1 MEEFLKTVAIHYK
14 DKSIAEARRQGV
26 PASLP
31 LSQCL
36 FCFPNRRSALFFS
49 RHLRQAFG
57 CACCLPA
64 FTTISELFSLFST
77 RQIAD
82 RTTLL
87 FRLFQVY
94 DQLSQRQVRET
105 FDQFVF
111 WGDMLLSDFDDVDKY
126 LVDADRLFS
135 NVRDLKEI
143 EARFSGFTP
152 EQIEVI
158 KSFWRSFRPEGNYPE
173 NDKHVV
179 FGQTWAIL
187 AQLYHTFRQS
197 LADENL
203 AYEGM
208 MEREV
213 VESLRQHSEGCP
225 DQDLFPAL
233 HYRKVVFVG
242 LTAVSE
248 VDRRLLQML
257 QLQGRAEFCWDYADP
272 RLWPEGSK
280 ATSAAY
286 FTRRNLQDFPN
297 ELSDDELARG
307 IVPEAERHV
316 SLYSVASAVGQT
328 QQAHQLLLQWQR
340 EQGTQFSPLRTAVV
354 LPDEKLLLPMLYAV
368 PQEFAE
374 FNVTMGYSL
383 RNTPV
388 AAFVAMLQKLQ
399 QSYRQEGGTFYYRE
413 VLPILSHSFT
423 LGICGHQARQL
434 SKQIVDGNLFQVS
447 PDLFAQHPFLQCIF
461 RPVTQAGQAL
471 DYLLELLELL
481 MQRAARDINLHA
493 PASADGQGQQVLTF
507 DDPLADEADPQSAPG
522 AEPAYGITDPA
533 APAIFA
539 DTDYEFLYHYRK
551 TVLQLQQQVQRFPH
565 VAFTS
570 RTLFMLLD
578 KLIAGV
584 SVPFSGEPLKGL
596 QVMGVLET
604 RSLDFDN
611 IIILSMNEGVFPAK
625 PVQNTF
631 VPMSLRDAFGM
642 PTQRHR
648 DSVFAYHFY
657 RLIGRASRVAMIYD
671 SRTEGMQSGEESRY
685 VKQLR
690 FLMGHD
696 DLQAQTVSGEI
707 GVVDS
712 TGIVVNKSPEVMSL
726 LDKCLQHTGGQRYLS
741 ATALKDYIQ
750 CPLKFY
756 LGFVRNLRQDDEVT
770 EGVDSQIFG
779 NILHDAMR
787 QLYSDCEGRQV
798 DASLLDVYLQ
808 KPYREVTNAIHTQ
821 FYKWMQIDQL
831 EGYNLLIA
839 QILVN
844 YAVETLRHDRSLC
857 PFIYLGSE
865 RKQTFVYQAGEGLD
879 VRIKC
884 VYDRL
889 DQPLGQ
895 ADTVRIVDYK
905 TGNSGRGKKLNFP
918 HVDDLFIPDGK
929 GSKEAFQVMLYC
941 LMLSQATP
949 HDLTELHLAQAPQH
963 LSPHL
968 YFVRDFH
975 PRTQVQTSLQAG
987 TGKASV
993 PIADFAIYHDRMHE
1007 QLSLLIRNIFDPQIP
1022 FTQCQNSKLCQYC
1035 PFINL
1040 CKRYS

>member
-1 MEEFLKTVAIHYK
+1 MEEFLRTVAIHYK
-14 DKSIAEARRQGV
+14 DKSEAEARRQGV
-26 PASLP
+26 PASFP

-49 RHLRQAFG
+49 RHLQQAFG
-57 CACCLPA
+57 GACCLPS
-64 FTTISELFSLFST
+64 FTTISELFGLFST
-77 RQIAD
+77 RRVAD

-94 DQLSQRQVRET
+94 DRLSQRQVRET
-105 FDQFVF
+105 FDQFVY

-126 LVDADRLFS
+126 LVDADSLFS

-143 EARFSGFTP
+143 EARFAGFTS

-158 KSFWRSFRPEGNYPE
+158 KSFWRSFRPDGNYADD
-173 NDKHVV
+173 DKHVV

-187 AQLYHTFRQS
+187 ANLYHTFRQT

-213 VESLRQHSEGCP
+213 VETLRSAEEAAA
-225 DQDLFPAL
+225 DDLFPAL
-233 HYRKVVFVG
+233 HGQKVVFVG

-248 VDRRLLQML
+248 VDRRLLQLL
-257 QLQGRAEFCWDYADP
+257 QLHGRAEFCWDYADP
-272 RLWPEGSK
+272 RLWAQGSK

-307 IVPEAERHV
+307 IVPDEQRQV
-316 SLYSVASAVGQT
+316 SLYSVASGVGQT
-328 QQAHQLLLQWQR
+328 QQARDLLLEWSQ
-340 EQGTQFSPLRTAVV
+340 EPDFDPFRTAVV

-368 PQEFAE
+368 PKELEQ

-388 AAFVAMLQKLQ
+388 AAFVSMLEKLQ
-399 QSYRQEGGTFYYRE
+399 QSWRPESQTFYYRE

-423 LGICGHQARQL
+423 LGICSHQARVL
-434 SKQIVDGNLFQVS
+434 NKQIVDGNLFQVPPS
-447 PDLFAQHPFLQCIF
+447 HFADEPFLQCIF
-461 RPVTQAGQAL
+461 RPVTQAGEAL

-481 MQRAARDINLHA
+481 MERAARDIELHA
-493 PASADGQGQQVLTF
+493 PTTEDSQGQQLLTF
-507 DDPLADEADPQSAPG
+507 DDDTPSASVPGDAADGSADTAP
-522 AEPAYGITDPA
+522 
-533 APAIFA
+533 IFA

-551 TVLQLQQQVQRFPH
+551 TVLQLQQQVERFPH
-565 VAFTS
+565 ILFSS

-578 KLIAGV
+578 KLVAGV

-657 RLIGRASRVAMIYD
+657 RLIGRARRLAMIYD

-690 FLMGHD
+690 YLMGYEQ
-696 DLQAQTVSGEI
+696 LQAQTVQGEI
-707 GVVDS
+707 GVVDAS
-712 TGIVVNKSPEVMSL
+712 GFAVSKTPEVMAL
-726 LDKCLQHTGGQRYLS
+726 LSQCLNRPGSKRFLS
-741 ATALKDYIQ
+741 ATSLQDYIQ

-756 LGFVRNLRQDDEVT
+756 LSFVRNLRQDDEVT
-770 EGVDSQIFG
+770 EGVDSILFG
-779 NILHDAMR
+779 NILHEAMR
-787 QLYSDCEGRQV
+787 TLYSGCLGRQV
-798 DASLLDVYLQ
+798 DASLLQVYLQ
-808 KPYREVTNAIHTQ
+808 KPYREVTNAIHEQ
-821 FYKWMQIDQL
+821 FRLQMQIEQL

-844 YAVETLRHDRSLC
+844 YAVETLRHDLELC
-857 PFIYLGSE
+857 PFIYVAGES
-865 RKQTFVYQAGEGLD
+865 RQTFVYHAAPGLD

-884 VYDRL
+884 IYDRL
-889 DQPLGQ
+889 DRPVGRDDAL
-895 ADTVRIVDYK
+895 RIVDYK
-905 TGNSGRGKKLNFP
+905 TGNSSSGSKLSFPTVEALFSSEGRGA
-918 HVDDLFIPDGK
+918 
-929 GSKEAFQVMLYC
+929 KEAFQVMLYC
-941 LMLSQATP
+941 LLLGQASP
-949 HDLTELHLAQAPQH
+949 RDLATLHLTQAPQH
-963 LSPHL
+963 IAPHL

-975 PRTQVQTSLQAG
+975 PHVKVQTALQQG
-987 TGKASV
+987 IGKSAV
-993 PIADFAIYHDRMHE
+993 PVTDFATYRDQMQQ
-1007 QLSLLIRNIFDPQIP
+1007 QLSQLICQIFDPQVP
-1022 FTQCQNSKLCQYC
+1022 FTQCQNPKLCQYC

-1040 CKRYS
+1040 CKRYT